1 MVRRTG
7 SSPYV
12 SGRFVTAIVCIFPL
26 LLIAGT
32 VFGQLSGGSVTG
44 TVKDEQGGVLPG
56 VTVMLQGIDATRTI
70 TSDETGEFRFYNVPP
85 GPYKLTLS
93 LQGFAT
99 TVREN
104 VIVEVG
110 KNVDLPTTMKVA
122 GIAESVSVTEASPVV
137 DTKQVGT
144 ATNFTSVELQSIPTS
159 RDPWALM
166 RVVPGVLVDRA
177 NIGGNESGQQS
188 NIVSKATRPQ
198 DTVWTLDGV
207 VVTDM
212 SATGASPSY
221 YNYDNF
227 EEIQVATSG
236 QDIKQPTGG
245 MGLNLIIK
253 RGTNQFHGQA
263 RGYFDN
269 ESMESNNVP
278 SELAAAGVTHATTD
292 HNKQIS
298 DYGAEIGGPIW
309 KDHAW
314 FYGSYSIQDIRLVR
328 RAGALIDRTQLKN
341 PTVKVNWQAGR
352 KDMLSFLYFDGFKIK
367 NGRSPATAGIL
378 FDAVTATYHQD
389 NAYTDFPLHGLWK
402 IADDHV
408 FGPKMMVSGRFAY
421 YNTGFVLEP
430 IGGLNMQAGR
440 SFTTGH
446 SFGSI
451 NQRYF
456 TRPQKTAAIDA
467 DTFFSGIGASHA
479 LKYGW
484 GFRRADS
491 TNRDLYPGNM
501 ILAIENSSTDFQ
513 ARVYREG
520 FGANRASYLD
530 FYAGDTITRGRTTIT
545 AGIRYD
551 HQWGKAL
558 PSKTQA
564 NKAFPNLVPS
574 LVFGGY
580 DAPFTWNSVS
590 PRLGITYALDQN
602 RKTIIRAGY
611 ARYAAQLDTD
621 DTVGFLNPS
630 SSAGFATYRWVPR
643 AGDHFVHPDEVLTDQ
658 LITAGN
664 GFNPANPTAVSSA
677 NRLDPNLTA
686 PATQSVVIGADRELA
701 PNLVLQVNYSY
712 SRTSRLFGTPNNAT
726 GTSAI
731 TPRLGVRPGPNGDYL
746 PGSGFSGSF
755 PNGQPYN
762 VPTFIPDPAKVAAG
776 GNGFLIQNIPGY
788 YTDYH
793 GIELGLIKR
802 LSNKFMT
809 HTGFAWNNAQEHFS
823 SKDGMYDTYGN
834 PTPTDTEPL
843 RRGGQF
849 VRRSGGSGAGTIYV
863 NAKWQFNASGLYQAP
878 YGIELS
884 ANVFGRQGYPFPLYR
899 QGTVPTLGADSSLKV
914 LVSPAMDYLRYP
926 NLWNTDFRASRQVK
940 IAETVTIRG
949 IVDVFNV
956 FNANT
961 ALVRNNNIGA
971 TTFNALA
978 QNLSPRIARV
988 GLVIGF

>member
-1 MVRRTG
+1 MSLAKTIGRTL
-7 SSPYV
+7 
-12 SGRFVTAIVCIFPL
+12 PL
-26 LLIAGT
+26 FLCAAA

-56 VTVMLQGIDATRTI
+56 VMTTLQGVDATRAI
-70 TSDETGEFRFYNVPP
+70 TSDETGEFRFYNLAP

-93 LQGFAT
+93 IPGFT
-99 TVREN
+99 ETVREN

-110 KNVDLPTTMKVA
+110 KNVDLQMVMKVA
-122 GIAESVSVTEASPVV
+122 GVSAAVTVTEASPIV

-144 ATNFTSVELQSIPTS
+144 ATNFTAIELQSIPTS

-177 NIGGNESGQQS
+177 NIGGNETGQQS
-188 NIVSKATRPQ
+188 NFVAKATRPQ
-198 DTVWTLDGV
+198 DAVWTMDGV
-207 VVTDM
+207 VITDM
-212 SATGASPSY
+212 SATGASPTY
-221 YNYDNF
+221 FNWDNF
-227 EEIQVATSG
+227 EEIQVSTSG

-245 MGLNLIIK
+245 MGLNLIVK

-269 ESMESNNVP
+269 DSLEASNVP
-278 SELAAAGVTHATTD
+278 SELAATGVTHATSD
-292 HNKQIS
+292 QNRQIS
-298 DYGAEIGGPIW
+298 DYGADIGGPIW
-309 KDHAW
+309 RNHAW

-341 PTVKVNWQAGR
+341 PTVKLNWQATP
-352 KDMLSFLYFDGFKIK
+352 KDMVSFLYFDGFKLK
-367 NGRSPATAGIL
+367 NGRSPGTSGIL
-378 FDAVTATYHQD
+378 FDAFTATYHQD

-408 FGPKMMVSGRFAY
+408 FGPKMMVTGRFAY
-421 YNTGFVLEP
+421 YNTGFVLDP

-440 SFTTGH
+440 SFTTAQ

-456 TRPQKTAAIDA
+456 TRPQKTAMIDA
-467 DTFFSGIGASHA
+467 DTFFTGMGVAHD

-484 GFRRADS
+484 GYRRADS

-501 ILAIENSSTDFQ
+501 ILALENSPTDFQ

-520 FGANRASYLD
+520 AGANRASYLD
-530 FYAGDTITRGRTTIT
+530 FYAGDTMTRGRMTIT

-551 HQWGKAL
+551 RQWGKSL
-558 PSKTQA
+558 PSKTQS
-564 NKAFPNLVPS
+564 NKAFPNLVPG

-580 DAPFTWNSVS
+580 DAPFTWNNIS
-590 PRLGITYALDQN
+590 PRLGITYVLDQS
-602 RKTIIRAGY
+602 RKTVIRAGY

-630 SSAGFATYRWVPR
+630 SSAGFATYRWGPR

-686 PATQSVVIGADRELA
+686 PITQSVVIGADRELA

-731 TPRLGVRPGPNGDYL
+731 TPRVGVRPGANGDYL

-762 VPTFIPDPAKVAAG
+762 VPTFIPVPAKVAAG
-776 GNGFLIQNIPGY
+776 GNGFLTQNIPGY

-809 HTGFAWNNAQEHFS
+809 HAGFAWNNAQEHFS
-823 SKDGMYDTYGN
+823 SKDGLYDTYGN

-843 RRGGQF
+843 ISGGQF

-914 LVSPAMDYLRYP
+914 LVSPAMDYVRYP
-926 NLWNTDFRASRQVK
+926 NLWNTDFRASRQFK

>member
-1 MVRRTG
+1 MSLAKTIAR
-7 SSPYV
+7 
-12 SGRFVTAIVCIFPL
+12 ILPL
-26 LLIAGT
+26 FLCAAA

-56 VTVMLQGIDATRTI
+56 VMATLQGVNATRTI
-70 TSDETGEFRFYNVPP
+70 TSDETGEFRFYNLSP
-85 GPYKLTLS
+85 GPYKLTLL
-93 LQGFAT
+93 LQGFT
-99 TVREN
+99 ETVREN
-104 VIVEVG
+104 ILVEVG
-110 KNVDLPTTMKVA
+110 RNVDLQMVMKVA
-122 GIAESVSVTEASPVV
+122 GVSAAVTVTEASPIV
-137 DTKQVGT
+137 DAKQVGT
-144 ATNFTSVELQSIPTS
+144 ATNFTATELQSIPTS
-159 RDPWALM
+159 RDPWALL

-188 NIVSKATRPQ
+188 NFESKATRPQ
-198 DTVWTLDGV
+198 DAVWTMDGV
-207 VVTDM
+207 VITDM

-245 MGLNLIIK
+245 VGLNLIIK

-269 ESMESNNVP
+269 ESMESSNVP
-278 SELAAAGVTHATTD
+278 GELAAQGVTHATTD

-298 DYGAEIGGPIW
+298 DYGAELGGPIW
-309 KDHAW
+309 RDHAW
-314 FYGSYSIQDIRLVR
+314 FYGSYSVQDIRLVR
-328 RAGALIDRTQLKN
+328 RAGALIDRTLLKN
-341 PTVKVNWQAGR
+341 PTVKVNWQATR

-367 NGRSPATAGIL
+367 NGRSPGTGGIL

-421 YNTGFVLEP
+421 YNTGFVLDP
-430 IGGLNMQAGR
+430 IGGLDMQAGR
-440 SFTTGH
+440 SFTTAQ

-456 TRPQKTAAIDA
+456 TRPQKTAVIDA
-467 DTFFSGIGASHA
+467 DTFFTGMGATHD

-484 GFRRADS
+484 GFRRVDATS
-491 TNRDLYPGNM
+491 RDLYPGNM
-501 ILAIENSSTDFQ
+501 ILALENSPTDFQ

-520 FGANRASYLD
+520 AGANRASYLD
-530 FYAGDTITRGRTTIT
+530 FYAGDTMTRGRMTIT

-558 PSKTQA
+558 PSSTRA
-564 NKAFPNLVPS
+564 NNAFPNLVPG
-574 LVFGGY
+574 LVFAGY

-590 PRLGITYALDQN
+590 PRVGVTYALDQS
-602 RKTIIRAGY
+602 RRTVIRAGY

-630 SSAGFATYRWVPR
+630 SSAGYATYRWVPR
-643 AGDHFVHPDEVLTDQ
+643 AGDHFVHPDEVLTNQ

-664 GFNPANPTAVSSA
+664 GFNPANPTAVITP
-677 NRLDPNLTA
+677 NQIDPNLKA
-686 PATQSVVIGADRELA
+686 PVTQSVVIGADRELA

-712 SRTSRLFGTPNNAT
+712 SRTSRLFSTPNNANT
-726 GTSAI
+726 GTIAL

-762 VPTFIPDPAKVAAG
+762 VPTFIPDPAKVGAG
-776 GNGFLIQNIPGY
+776 GNGFLIQNIPVY

-793 GIELGLIKR
+793 GLVLGLIKR

-823 SKDGMYDTYGN
+823 SKDGIYDTYGN

-843 RRGGQF
+843 ISGGQF
-849 VRRSGGSGAGTIYV
+849 VRRTGGSGAGNIYV

-884 ANVFGRQGYPFPLYR
+884 ANVFGREGYPFPLYR
-899 QGTVPTLGADSSLKV
+899 QGTVPTLGADSSLTV
-914 LVSPAMDYLRYP
+914 LVSPAM
-926 NLWNTDFRASRQVK
+926 A
-940 IAETVTIRG
+940 
-949 IVDVFNV
+949 
-956 FNANT
+956 
-961 ALVRNNNIGA
+961 
-971 TTFNALA
+971 
-978 QNLSPRIARV
+978 
-988 GLVIGF
+988 